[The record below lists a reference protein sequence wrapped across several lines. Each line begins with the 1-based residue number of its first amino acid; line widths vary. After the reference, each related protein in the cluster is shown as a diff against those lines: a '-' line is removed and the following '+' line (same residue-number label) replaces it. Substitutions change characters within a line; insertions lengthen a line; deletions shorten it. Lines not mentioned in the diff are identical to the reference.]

1 MGLLVSIAGLVLLSG
16 VAQARESASG
26 TVSMAQLPPE
36 ARAVDALIRSG
47 GPFKSQK
54 DGSVF
59 GNRERA
65 LPAKPRGFYHEYT
78 VSTPGAH
85 NRGARRIVCGG
96 KPPTAP
102 EACFYT
108 GDHYATF
115 QRIVP

>member
-1 MGLLVSIAGLVLLSG
+1 MGLLVSMAGLVLLSE
-16 VAQARESASG
+16 ATQATASASG
-26 TVSMAQLPPE
+26 TVSMAQLPPK
-36 ARAVDALIRSG
+36 ARAVDGLIRSG
-47 GPFKSQK
+47 GPFKSPK

-96 KPPTAP
+96 KPPTTP
-102 EACFYT
+102 ETCFYT
-108 GDHYATF
+108 GDHYTTF